1 MCALTKISG
10 QDGEVYK
17 KKKVKSPQC
26 TVHCVDGPRAGY
38 KPHHFNAR
46 QPAYSSVSILGMVR
60 LGLLY
65 FHIHLI
71 LKRKK
76 GRMDTRKLLSTPKYV
91 HTYYE

>member
-1 MCALTKISG
+1 MHCAQCAMCM
-10 QDGEVYK
+10 
-17 KKKVKSPQC
+17 
-26 TVHCVDGPRAGY
+26 HGPRAGY

>member
-1 MCALTKISG
+1 MLRPYLKIWEWELIFG
-10 QDGEVYK
+10 LA
-17 KKKVKSPQC
+17 VKAISSPG
-26 TVHCVDGPRAGY
+26 VHIPWDGPRAGY

-76 GRMDTRKLLSTPKYV
+76 GRMDTYTQ
-91 HTYYE
+91 TAQYYE